1 MPSPSL
7 RRATG
12 AAAMT
17 AACAL
22 AFLPGAANAA
32 VEPETT
38 DLRVLTINDFHG
50 RIEANGDEVGAA
62 VLAGAVA
69 QFKAENPNTIFASA
83 GDNIGAST
91 FTSFIQDDNP
101 TIDALVASGLDVS
114 AVGNH
119 EFDQGFADLRDR
131 VIPRYGSGE
140 WAAGVD
146 FALGAN
152 VYAKGTTEPALKEY
166 AIREVDGVRVG
177 FIGTVT
183 SDTAT
188 LVSPAGISE
197 LDFGSQLEAA
207 NLVAA
212 EIADETD
219 VVVLLTHSGA
229 ATEDCAAIAGEQS
242 EYGELIRE
250 ASPEI
255 DAIVS
260 GHTHQ
265 LYSCDIADRPV
276 ISAHQY
282 GTTLG
287 SLEISVDAATH
298 ELVSIAGSTVDLAT
312 QELDENG
319 EEIDVPQFP
328 ADPEVQAIV
337 DAATEEADVLGQ
349 EVVGT
354 ISADILRGGN
364 PPGDDRGV
372 ESAMGNLVA
381 DIYLWSTSPEY
392 ANYGGEPADIAVMN
406 PGGLRDDLLYGE
418 DGTVTY
424 EEVAAVQPFGNT
436 LTTTTLTGA
445 QLEQLLEEQWQP
457 GNERPKLHLGISDGF
472 AYEYIEDAP
481 AGEHVVSMTFQGEP
495 IAAEDEFLVTTNSF
509 VSAGGD
515 GFTAFLEGT
524 GTSDTGLIDLSATVD
539 YFAAHE
545 VVDPAPLGRAAEY
558 VAEPTP
564 TPTATPTASPTA
576 SPEPTETPT
585 ASPEPTAT
593 ATPEPTSEP
602 STPPT
607 QKPEDE
613 HLAPTGTD
621 VTWGLAAAAAGLV
634 AAGALLVARRRRER
648 A

>member
-1 MPSPSL
+1 MPSPTL
-7 RRATG
+7 RRATR
-12 AAAMT
+12 AAAVAT
-17 AACAL
+17 ACAL
-22 AFLPGAANAA
+22 AFLPAAANAA
-32 VEPETT
+32 VEPDTT
-38 DLRVLTINDFHG
+38 DIRVLTINDFHG

-69 QFKAENPNTIFASA
+69 QYKAENPNTIFASA

-91 FTSFIQDDNP
+91 FTSFIQDDDP
-101 TIDALVASGLDVS
+101 TIDALVAAGLDVG

-131 VIPRYGSGE
+131 VIPRFGGGDWASG
-140 WAAGVD
+140 AD

-152 VYAKGTTEPALKEY
+152 VYAKGTTDPALPEY
-166 AIREVDGVRVG
+166 AIREVDGVRIG

-197 LDFGSQLEAA
+197 IDFGSQLEAA
-207 NLVAA
+207 DRVAA

-219 VVVLLTHSGA
+219 VIVLLSHSGGA
-229 ATEDCAAIAGEQS
+229 GEDCAALATEDS
-242 EYGELIRE
+242 EYGELVRN

-265 LYSCDIADRPV
+265 LYTCEVDGRPV
-276 ISAHQY
+276 IQAHQY

-287 SLEISVDAATH
+287 SLDIQVDATTH
-298 ELVSIAGSTVDLAT
+298 DLVSIAGSTIDLAT
-312 QELDENG
+312 QEPDENG

-328 ADPEVQAIV
+328 ADPDVQAIV
-337 DAATEEADVLGQ
+337 DEASAEADVLGQ
-349 EVVGT
+349 EVVGR

-372 ESAMGNLVA
+372 ESSMGNLVA
-381 DIYLWSTSPEY
+381 DVYLWSTTEY
-392 ANYGGEPADIAVMN
+392 ANYGGQPADIAVMN
-406 PGGLRDDLLYGE
+406 PGGLRDDLLYGA

-424 EEVAAVQPFGNT
+424 EAAAAVQPFSNT

-445 QLEQLLEEQWQP
+445 QLKQLLEEQWQP
-457 GNERPKLHLGISDGF
+457 GNERPKLHLGISEGF
-472 AYEYIEDAP
+472 AYEYVEDAP
-481 AGEHVVSMTFQGEP
+481 AGEHIVSMTLNGETVAP
-495 IAAEDEFLVTTNSF
+495 EDSFLVTTNSF

-524 GTSDTGLIDLSATVD
+524 GTADTGLVDLSATVD
-539 YFAAHE
+539 YFAEHE
-545 VVDPAPLGRAAEY
+545 VVDPAALGRAVEY
-558 VAEPTP
+558 AAEPE
-564 TPTATPTASPTA
+564 PTATP
-576 SPEPTETPT
+576 EPT
-585 ASPEPTAT
+585 PTAT
-593 ATPEPTSEP
+593 ATPEPTATPSATPEPTASPAPSPSE
-602 STPPT
+602 TP
-607 QKPEDE
+607 DE
-613 HLAPTGTD
+613 ELAPTDGD
-621 VTWGLAAAAAGLV
+621 VAWPLAGGAVALIAAGVMLV
-634 AAGALLVARRRRER
+634 ALRRQR